1 MLKFQKTP
9 TISSLQIGQT
19 SLELAAVTDGPPF
32 SKDTIEFRSW
42 LVSGSGDVAKREL
55 VESLEL
61 REMVLSDGEIKSF
74 VR

>member
-1 MLKFQKTP
+1 MIKFQKAP

-32 SKDTIEFRSW
+32 SKDTLELKSW
-42 LVSGSGDVAKREL
+42 VVSGSGDVAKGEA

-61 REMVLSDGEIKSF
+61 RERVLSDGEIKSF